1 MNKVDVDKQL
11 LQTIYKLQWEWKQSD
26 AIVENSVE
34 AADAAHYNWSLSQAK
49 YLFLLREARLRQV
62 SAAQYL

>member
-1 MNKVDVDKQL
+1 MNKADVDKQL
-11 LQTIYKLQWEWKQSD
+11 LQTTYKLQWEWKQCE
-26 AIVENSVE
+26 AIVESSVE
-34 AADAAHYNWSLSQAK
+34 AADAALYNQSLSQAK

>member
-34 AADAAHYNWSLSQAK
+34 AADAAHYNRSLSQAK